1 MKLRRYAKKQA
12 QQLCKSLAKAVAEGD
27 VDAVHQVR
35 VGCRRL
41 EEPLQLC
48 RSWVSDKKIDK
59 AIQQLTRLR
68 RKFRKI
74 RDGEV
79 TLRVVNPLQ
88 LRFAH
93 EKKEPSPGRA
103 AGRAGRAAGAG
114 R

>member
-1 MKLRRYAKKQA
+1 MITHTREFVRRCRA
-12 QQLCKSLAKAVAEGD
+12 GD
-27 VDAVHQVR
+27 FIQID
-35 VGCRRL
+35 
-41 EEPLQLC
+41 EETF
-48 RSWVSDKKIDK
+48 I
-59 AIQQLTRLR
+59 
-68 RKFRKI
+68 KFRKI